1 MRSESVVIAYG
12 GNLGDVRSTIEAA
25 LSLIASNPKIE
36 LGPRSS
42 LYESH
47 ALTPEGIDESKP
59 KYLNGVALMQTSL
72 KPKQLLRFLNEIEN
86 HFGRIRQERWAS
98 RTLDLDI
105 IKFGEQL
112 IEKKHLVVPHPRAKD
127 RAFVLV
133 PWAEIEPSA
142 ELPGSGRV
150 ADLAA
155 AFEGEVWRA

>member
-12 GNLGDVRSTIEAA
+12 GNLGDVRGTIEAA
-25 LSLIASNPKIE
+25 LSLIGSNPKIE

-142 ELPGSGRV
+142 ELPGAGRV